1 MGARDCFI
9 LHILFHSVL
18 FDLHMLNK
26 FSSWYALT
34 LLRLGGWITYL
45 KLRTYIA
52 SGSTFLL
59 ESDH

>member
-26 FSSWYALT
+26 FSSLYAFT
-34 LLRLGGWITYL
+34 LLRLDHLPKITHIYRFGL
-45 KLRTYIA
+45 NVSVRV
-52 SGSTFLL
+52 
-59 ESDH
+59 